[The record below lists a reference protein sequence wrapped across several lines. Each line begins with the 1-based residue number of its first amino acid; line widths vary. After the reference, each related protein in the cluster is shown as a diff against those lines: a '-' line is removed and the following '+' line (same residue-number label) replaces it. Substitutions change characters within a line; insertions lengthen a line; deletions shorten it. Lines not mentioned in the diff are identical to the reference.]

1 MIIGRAGIGECG
13 KARII
18 IGAGGSSGV

>member
-18 IGAGGSSGV
+18 IGAGGSSVV